1 MTKTVAVIPGEE
13 AAAEAMEV
21 SMHLLQQLDL
31 DINWV
36 YPPVGTEALESHGSL
51 FPDAA
56 KTMIDNSHATLFGAT
71 SGPSTKA
78 LFYLRWGKQTF
89 ANVRPTRY
97 LKGFSSPLANPE
109 NVDFVIVR
117 ENLEDAYLFL
127 EGDIEDLAPLNLTSR
142 TAGQKAH
149 ELGEGKYSVKAITRT
164 GSERVIRHAFT
175 LARERAAQAG
185 NGKRGK
191 VTVGAKTN
199 MLPKTDGL
207 FASVGKEIASEYPDI
222 EHETLIIDDLAHKL
236 ISRTEEFDV
245 LVMPNL
251 YGDIMSDA
259 AAGLV
264 GGLGLAPSACIGDS
278 YAYFESAHG
287 TAPDIAGQGIIN
299 PTATLLSAALMLSY
313 LGDVGTAQR
322 LERAIA
328 EVYANRT
335 NLTPD
340 QGGSATTREFAE
352 ALLARM

>member
-36 YPPVGTEALESHGSL
+36 YPPVGTEALESHDSL

-56 KTMIDNSHATLFGAT
+56 RTMIDNSHATFFGAT

-97 LKGFSSPLANPE
+97 IKGFKSPLANPE
-109 NVDFVIVR
+109 KVDFVIVR

-127 EGDIEDLAPLNLTSR
+127 EGDIEDLAPLNLSSR

-149 ELGEGKYSVKAITRT
+149 ELGEGKYSIKAITRA

-175 LARERAAQAG
+175 LARERAAQ
-185 NGKRGK
+185 GKRGK

-207 FASVGKEIASEYPDI
+207 FAAVGKEIAAQYPDI

-236 ISRTEEFDV
+236 VSRTEEFDV

-287 TAPDIAGQGIIN
+287 TAPDIAGLGIIN

-313 LGDVGTAQR
+313 LGDHNNANR
-322 LERAIA
+322 LEQAIA
-328 EVYANRT
+328 RAYEHRT
-335 NLTPD
+335 KLTPD
-340 QGGSATTREFAE
+340 QGGSATTSEFAE
-352 ALLARM
+352 ALLAQM